1 MEKIEK
7 LIPMKMLTNS
17 HDLYAKVN
25 EIIDVVNILLSRKD
39 GLEELKADLI
49 EHINKIEEERA

>member
-39 GLEELKADLI
+39 EVEDLKADLV
-49 EHINKIEEERA
+49 EHINRIAEERA